1 MEIYLLLKLKINGLM
16 NLKTNKIMKIIIEKK
31 FETYTTEFTNVDVSM
46 EQIAKAL
53 QGMLLSYGWD
63 IDIIKEY
70 IKTEEDENI

>member
-1 MEIYLLLKLKINGLM
+1 MENYLFLKLKINGLM

-46 EQIAKAL
+46 EQIVEAL

-63 IDIIKEY
+63 IETIKEY
-70 IKTEEDENI
+70 LRTEEDF